1 MLGAAVHKQ
10 DLLVRG
16 TNLLGKFSERFIIWT
31 EDLFAGTP
39 KGLLLNCLSCRSDD
53 WDYLPLID
61 FGIRLLKTIPSKRL
75 NLAHLPRK
83 ELQNLRITYEEW
95 NLSISPLHIICG
107 FAALHI
113 LADGK
118 CKKKLSNL
126 ISKALFGVIKP
137 IERTIHEILNELCI
151 NHLKSKGAIR
161 IYFEENHLLKFDD
174 ELVELIEKYYG
185 TKYQRKSVN
194 SEEKPTNRV
203 VQTMCFQISPN
214 GQALVNEM
222 NKNIKEATRGNVEYV
237 VRRDLPPK
245 QQTRLTLITSFDSTF
260 YWKPSG
266 RIMEVKIFF
275 YDTYEKI
282 AHMRSVIKGYQCD
295 GFFRTCLTRNDIRIV
310 ELDSEIECFKMYLF
324 QPKKL
329 FSQDFLKLLNA
340 KKLQYYINQMKLER
354 KSIIIPCF
362 SINSP
367 VGLRSVFASCNPF
380 CHFIFKRRHP
390 QFPYPC
396 IARIFSPDKAEFG
409 MIYGKA
415 TQKYFGPFHIYP
427 VWDYYHKT
435 KMALKTGQ
443 PKLKDDENEMP
454 AVSHDRRTRNDK
466 SIEKKCQQ
474 TVAVT
479 GRIMIIGDQFG
490 TDRKHFMIGILG
502 NEKDKKFIIDNR
514 VLDLL
519 SKSKRLTTDK
529 RKSLKNYPR
538 QPVSSEFGTSSTVK
552 KISRNDVD
560 RRIFQRKKSLPH
572 LIKKSIKHEDS
583 RRKKKLSQQKRSKKK
598 LSLIEE
604 APSEE
609 LSWHTTDKNSPKSS
623 TGKSYGTDQKISK
636 KDRTTKNDDS
646 KNDYKNSD
654 NDNKTQQ
661 SISSKYS
668 QRSSAGGEIKRQ
680 NLEATTGQI
689 SSKKPTGNL
698 NETTLQ
704 KMQSIF
710 HLLKEPEIPL
720 ADKKDTIM
728 AEQDERPS
736 TNAYFMASE
745 SEVKD
750 TQADI
755 IFDTP
760 FLYMIVSKSEM
771 GRLLVASMGR
781 FTNIQEINPPEN
793 MYDINMPILS
803 TDDNINRNIHQNT

>member
-1 MLGAAVHKQ
+1 MSASFDQ
-10 DLLVRG
+10 SI
-16 TNLLGKFSERFIIWT
+16 N
-31 EDLFAGTP
+31 
-39 KGLLLNCLSCRSDD
+39 D

-95 NLSISPLHIICG
+95 NLSISPLQIICG

-222 NKNIKEATRGNVEYV
+222 NKNIKETTRGNVEYV

-282 AHMRSVIKGYQCD
+282 AHMRSVI
-295 GFFRTCLTRNDIRIV
+295 
-310 ELDSEIECFKMYLF
+310 
-324 QPKKL
+324 
-329 FSQDFLKLLNA
+329 
-340 KKLQYYINQMKLER
+340 
-354 KSIIIPCF
+354 IIPCF

-380 CHFIFKRRHP
+380 CHFIFKRKHP

-443 PKLKDDENEMP
+443 LKLKDDDNEMP
-454 AVSHDRRTRNDK
+454 AGSHDRRTRKDK

-519 SKSKRLTTDK
+519 S
-529 RKSLKNYPR
+529 NYPR

-583 RRKKKLSQQKRSKKK
+583 RRKKKLSQQKRSK
-598 LSLIEE
+598 
-604 APSEE
+604 
-609 LSWHTTDKNSPKSS
+609 
-623 TGKSYGTDQKISK
+623 
-636 KDRTTKNDDS
+636 
-646 KNDYKNSD
+646 
-654 NDNKTQQ
+654 
-661 SISSKYS
+661 
-668 QRSSAGGEIKRQ
+668 
-680 NLEATTGQI
+680 
-689 SSKKPTGNL
+689 
-698 NETTLQ
+698 
-704 KMQSIF
+704 
-710 HLLKEPEIPL
+710 
-720 ADKKDTIM
+720 
-728 AEQDERPS
+728 
-736 TNAYFMASE
+736 
-745 SEVKD
+745 
-750 TQADI
+750 
-755 IFDTP
+755 
-760 FLYMIVSKSEM
+760 
-771 GRLLVASMGR
+771 
-781 FTNIQEINPPEN
+781 
-793 MYDINMPILS
+793 
-803 TDDNINRNIHQNT
+803 